1 MRESLFKNIHQ
12 IKLVY
17 LVNIQLLFII
27 EHLFIQLYVN
37 GRINSPEY
45 TTQFVFSVFQNFFL
59 PFFFSFPW
67 FRGKKKIYNNNKT
80 SFPSSDAYQLTF
92 IILSKLNHHFNFQFN

>member
-1 MRESLFKNIHQ
+1 ILQSTRPSLYFRYFKI
-12 IKLVY
+12 
-17 LVNIQLLFII
+17 
-27 EHLFIQLYVN
+27 
-37 GRINSPEY
+37 
-45 TTQFVFSVFQNFFL
+45 FFC
-59 PFFFSFPW
+59 PFFSFPW